1 MKYSV
6 FNQTPNDATKEP
18 MFFGQPVNVLRFDRQ
33 RYPFFEAGIH
43 AKQLA
48 DKHYT
53 SNDQRTGDKLGE
65 RPMRVVRFKASDK
78 LRRQCKEHLSA
89 TTKS

>member
-33 RYPFFEAGIH
+33 RYPFFE
-43 AKQLA
+43 QL
-48 DKHYT
+48 T
-53 SNDQRTGDKLGE
+53 E
-65 RPMRVVRFKASDK
+65 RQVSFF
-78 LRRQCKEHLSA
+78 
-89 TTKS
+89 